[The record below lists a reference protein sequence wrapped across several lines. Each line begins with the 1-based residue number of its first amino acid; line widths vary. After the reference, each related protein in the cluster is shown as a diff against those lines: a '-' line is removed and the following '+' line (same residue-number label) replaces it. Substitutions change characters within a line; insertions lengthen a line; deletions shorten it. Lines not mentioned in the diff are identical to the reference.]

1 MSSSVAAVVATPQ
14 DRLQARLADPAVAE
28 SLNRLID
35 RADLL
40 AFVLE
45 ALDGFLQRGE
55 TVVESVSDSLRE
67 LQAAVGPGVGPLVAA
82 FPALARNGA
91 ELADVAARPAVGNVL
106 RSGLID
112 RLGDPQTLDRL
123 DTLLQKLETAVFLLD
138 AVDGFLRRSPEIADS
153 AASLVA
159 DLRNTSVDLGEL
171 RHLAERTPKIVEALG
186 RLTDTRTLDRVPDL
200 VDVVLVLAE
209 SGMLDPK
216 VVRVLGDVGQRL
228 ATAYEDASRGPVQ
241 PVGAVG
247 LLRAMSEPEVQRGLG
262 LLVGIARRVGRDVR

>member
-82 FPALARNGA
+82 LPARARNGA

-106 RSGLID
+106 LGSHRPSG
-112 RLGDPQTLDRL
+112 
-123 DTLLQKLETAVFLLD
+123 
-138 AVDGFLRRSPEIADS
+138 
-153 AASLVA
+153 
-159 DLRNTSVDLGEL
+159 
-171 RHLAERTPKIVEALG
+171 
-186 RLTDTRTLDRVPDL
+186 
-200 VDVVLVLAE
+200 
-209 SGMLDPK
+209 
-216 VVRVLGDVGQRL
+216 
-228 ATAYEDASRGPVQ
+228 
-241 PVGAVG
+241 
-247 LLRAMSEPEVQRGLG
+247 
-262 LLVGIARRVGRDVR
+262 